1 MRKLWPHIIT
11 SDKPHDGFTKFTLG
25 NTRIAKDFL
34 KGHLSQEL
42 LKRIDL
48 DVLTTLDKSTVSTGL
63 KQYHKDLLYQTQLED
78 ESDLFLHIEAQST
91 VENMMAFRV
100 LEYTLAF
107 MRRYNA
113 IGHKKLPTMVS
124 CVLYHGPTSPY
135 SSPLDL
141 SNCFEHPDL
150 VPIATLRP
158 FYLIDLTILSDS
170 TLEQHGT
177 AGLMEK
183 LLKYSSRKEAF
194 FTILSDELDRNRAE
208 LQGDVVDTP
217 LGGDYWKAT
226 LTYALSVVDP
236 TLHSSE
242 KILNLY
248 KDKLSKTYEEV
259 MTIAKQLEKIGELR
273 GERIGEKRG
282 MLRGEKIGEL
292 KGAKT
297 RNLEIAKNM
306 LGDRASVEKI
316 KKWTGLT
323 QGEIEKLSQMIKI
336 SPL

>member
-1 MRKLWPHIIT
+1 
-11 SDKPHDGFTKFTLG
+11 
-25 NTRIAKDFL
+25 
-34 KGHLSQEL
+34 
-42 LKRIDL
+42 
-48 DVLTTLDKSTVSTGL
+48 
-63 KQYHKDLLYQTQLED
+63 
-78 ESDLFLHIEAQST
+78 
-91 VENMMAFRV
+91 
-100 LEYTLAF
+100 
-107 MRRYNA
+107 
-113 IGHKKLPTMVS
+113 MVS

-236 TLHSSE
+236 TLHSAE

-273 GERIGEKRG
+273 GERIGELRGERIGELRGEKRGMLRGERIGELRGEKIGEKRGMLRGEKRG